1 MAGLCKTT
9 AADQADAGLVAADNQ
24 ADGRPA
30 NAFETKTMAVYLA
43 PAEYVDSDHA
53 AVTALARQLCA
64 DAQGGAQAAKAVY
77 YFVRDLRYEGG
88 DFEDL
93 EIFRASSVLAA
104 GHGYCVGK
112 AALCTALARAAGI
125 PARLGFADVR
135 NHLASP
141 RLLAAMGTDVFAWH
155 GYTQLFLAGRWVSVS
170 PTFDAAT
177 CRRANVPPLAFDGE
191 HDALLQSFD
200 GSGATMSY
208 LKQHGTFH
216 DVPARFLA
224 AEMPGLYPFARDHGI
239 TRFQAASG
247 TAARSA
253 AAEAP
258 RRPAKA
264 DADAQDR

>member
-1 MAGLCKTT
+1 M
-9 AADQADAGLVAADNQ
+9 LVTADNQ
-24 ADGRPA
+24 ARGQRSDRFQT
-30 NAFETKTMAVYLA
+30 NTMAVYLA
-43 PAEYVDSDHA
+43 PADYIDSDHPE
-53 AVTALARQLCA
+53 VTARARQLCG
-64 DAQGGAQAAKAVY
+64 DTDGGPAAAKAVY

-93 EIFRASSVLAA
+93 EIYRASSVLAA

-112 AALCTALARAAGI
+112 AALCAALARAAGI

-155 GYTQLFLAGRWVSVS
+155 GYAQLFLSGRWVSVS

-177 CRRANVPPLAFDGE
+177 CRRANVPALAFDGE

-200 GSGATMSY
+200 GSGATMGYIKRHSI
-208 LKQHGTFH
+208 FH

-224 AEMPGLYPFARDHGI
+224 SEMPRLYPFARDHGI

-247 TAARSA
+247 TAAQIGG
-253 AAEAP
+253 
-258 RRPAKA
+258 RPAAPA
-264 DADAQDR
+264 DRSRARPLR

>member
-1 MAGLCKTT
+1 MLKF
-9 AADQADAGLVAADNQ
+9 VAADKQ
-24 ADGRPA
+24 AEANRPGRFP
-30 NAFETKTMAVYLA
+30 TKTMAVYLA
-43 PAEYVDSDHA
+43 PADYIDSDHP
-53 AVTALARQLCA
+53 AVVARARELCA
-64 DAQGGAQAAKAVY
+64 EANGCPEVAKNVY

-93 EIFRASSVLAA
+93 DIYRASSVLAA

-112 AALCTALARAAGI
+112 AALCAALARAAGI

-155 GYTQLFLAGRWVSVS
+155 GYAQLFLGGRWVSVS
-170 PTFDAAT
+170 PTFDAAA
-177 CRRANVPPLAFDGE
+177 CRRANVPSLAFDGE

-208 LKQHGTFH
+208 IKRHGIFH

-224 AEMPGLYPFARDHGI
+224 AEMPRLYPFARDHGI
-239 TRFQAASG
+239 TRFQVTGGTGTRAPAVEASCG
-247 TAARSA
+247 LTMARGH
-253 AAEAP
+253 AP
-258 RRPAKA
+258 DSVR
-264 DADAQDR
+264 

>member
-1 MAGLCKTT
+1 MLN
-9 AADQADAGLVAADNQ
+9 LVTADNQ
-24 ADGRPA
+24 PA
-30 NAFETKTMAVYLA
+30 GQPPGSFPTKTMAVYLA
-43 PAEYVDSDHA
+43 PADYIDSDHP
-53 AVTALARQLCA
+53 AVIAKARQLCG
-64 DAQGGAQAAKAVY
+64 DATGGPLAARAVY

-93 EIFRASSVLAA
+93 DIYRASSVLAA

-112 AALCTALARAAGI
+112 AALCAALARAAGI

-155 GYTQLFLAGRWVSVS
+155 AYAQLFLGGRWVSVS

-177 CRRANVPPLAFDGE
+177 CRRAKVPALAFDGE

-200 GSGATMSY
+200 GSGTTMSY
-208 LKQHGTFH
+208 TKRHGTFH

-224 AEMPGLYPFARDHGI
+224 VEMPRLYPFARDHGI
-239 TRFQAASG
+239 TRFQAA
-247 TAARSA
+247 TARRTSA
-253 AAEAP
+253 AAEPSVGAW
-258 RRPAKA
+258 ANTHGW
-264 DADAQDR
+264 

>member
-1 MAGLCKTT
+1 MLGF
-9 AADQADAGLVAADNQ
+9 VAADNQ
-24 ADGRPA
+24 AADQRPGR
-30 NAFETKTMAVYLA
+30 FQTDTMAVYLA
-43 PAEYVDSDHA
+43 PADYVDSDHR
-53 AVTALARQLCA
+53 AVIARARQLCG
-64 DAQGGAQAAKAVY
+64 DSDGGPLAARAVY

-93 EIFRASSVLAA
+93 DIYRASRVLAA

-112 AALCTALARAAGI
+112 AALCAALARAAGI

-155 GYTQLFLAGRWVSVS
+155 AYAQLFLGGRWVSVS
-170 PTFDAAT
+170 PTFDTAT
-177 CRRANVPPLAFDGE
+177 CRRADVPALAFDGE

-208 LKQHGTFH
+208 LKRHGTFH

-224 AEMPGLYPFARDHGI
+224 TEMPRLYPFARDHGI
-239 TRFQAASG
+239 TRFQASGG
-247 TAARSA
+247 TAPQPGRPPGRVTDTRANAHDWRGDCAAR
-253 AAEAP
+253 
-258 RRPAKA
+258 
-264 DADAQDR
+264 

>member
-1 MAGLCKTT
+1 
-9 AADQADAGLVAADNQ
+9 
-24 ADGRPA
+24 
-30 NAFETKTMAVYLA
+30 MAVYLA
-43 PAEYVDSDHA
+43 PADYIDSDHP
-53 AVTALARQLCA
+53 AVTAQARQLRG
-64 DAQGGAQAAKAVY
+64 DAHRGSESAKAVY
-77 YFVRDLRYEGG
+77 YFVRDLKYEGG

-93 EIFRASSVLAA
+93 EIYRASSVLAA

-112 AALCTALARAAGI
+112 AALCAALARAAGI

-155 GYTQLFLAGRWVSVS
+155 AYVQLFLAGRWVSVS

-177 CRRANVPPLAFDGE
+177 CRRANVPALAFDGK

-208 LKQHGTFH
+208 TKRHGTFH

-224 AEMPGLYPFARDHGI
+224 VEMPRLYPFARDHGI
-239 TRFQAASG
+239 TRFQASSG
-247 TAARSA
+247 TAAQPGGQQPGRVT
-253 AAEAP
+253 
-258 RRPAKA
+258 
-264 DADAQDR
+264 DA